1 MAEFPFTFICRSF
14 PEVEFMNILD
24 RLVQNP
30 LGALAVLT
38 LAAFLEAWG
47 DSFFQVGFYRS
58 TGIGRV
64 LALIAGAVVL
74 SAYGS
79 VVNVPRWDFGKLL
92 GAYVV
97 LFFLMAQLLN
107 RVRFHQS
114 PTPPIYAGGALIVV
128 GGLIVAFWKG

>member
-1 MAEFPFTFICRSF
+1 
-14 PEVEFMNILD
+14 MNVLD

-30 LGALAVLT
+30 MGALAVLT

-58 TGIGRV
+58 SGFGRV
-64 LALIAGAVVL
+64 LALVAGAVVL

-114 PTPPIYAGGALIVV
+114 PTPPIYAGGALIVA

>member
-1 MAEFPFTFICRSF
+1 
-14 PEVEFMNILD
+14 MNTLD

-58 TGIGRV
+58 SGFGRV
-64 LALIAGAVVL
+64 LALLAGAAVL
-74 SAYGS
+74 AAYGS

-92 GAYVV
+92 GVYVV
-97 LFFLMAQLLN
+97 LFFLMAQILN
-107 RVRFHQS
+107 KVRFGQA
-114 PTPPIYAGGALIVV
+114 PTIPIWLG
-128 GGLIVAFWKG
+128 GGLIAAGGLVIAFWKG